1 MPTLPSGK
9 YQLKTLHEEIALFD
23 RKLAH
28 AQSFESFTNDEARS
42 TAVAKLTSKRSLL
55 IRKAQQMIDEG
66 IEFSQ
71 SERPKSL
78 RPEGEVIAAVD
89 QATPVAE
96 QVAPIAVAEVVV
108 KDLVVAAPE
117 ENLSPFAGTSLDYRT
132 DLDAYK
138 LRSKSKVNHA

>member
-9 YQLKTLHEEIALFD
+9 YQLKSLHEEIALVD

-28 AQSFESFTNDEARS
+28 AQSFEIFSDEDQRN

-55 IRKAQQMIDEG
+55 LRKAQQMIDEG
-66 IEFSQ
+66 IEFNP

-78 RPEGEVIAAVD
+78 RPEGEVVVAEKAI
-89 QATPVAE
+89 PVA
-96 QVAPIAVAEVVV
+96 VAAISVEETT
-108 KDLVVAAPE
+108 VAAPE
-117 ENLSPFAGTSLDYRT
+117 EVLSSFAGTSLDYKT

-138 LRSKSKVNHA
+138 LRSKSKTAHV